1 MGTQLESF
9 KFRKNVIVSQ
19 NHYYCP
25 VSASRNS
32 QFWDDAWHSLLKH
45 QKCPDALFA
54 IDDPMYQIINDPSI
68 TLKHPLIDVDM
79 ESIVQKVFNGHGEAR
94 QNSRKPMVAVVTG
107 MGRGKTR
114 LLVDIDRT
122 IRNKYPD
129 TISIAITF
137 NGQTSLIRQQPF
149 STMDINYV
157 LAITSRMISSYYR
170 ISYDVSTNLVKNF
183 LVAENGEEFD
193 GGDHKN
199 MFRSLIRHIVV
210 EQRQIRSINRFVL
223 LVDEVC

>member
-1 MGTQLESF
+1 MKSTFFFALLMGTQLESF

-54 IDDPMYQIINDPSI
+54 IDDPMYQIINNPSK

-79 ESIVQKVFNGHGEAR
+79 ESIVHKVFNGHGEDE

-114 LLVDIDRT
+114 LLVEIDRT

-157 LAITSRMISSYYR
+157 LAITSRMISS
-170 ISYDVSTNLVKNF
+170 
-183 LVAENGEEFD
+183 
-193 GGDHKN
+193 
-199 MFRSLIRHIVV
+199 
-210 EQRQIRSINRFVL
+210 
-223 LVDEVC
+223 